1 MAGIL
6 GGNQWAGVLNGGGGG
21 ALVRGGNGSGASADV
36 RVEEVATYTPQP
48 GDTLRGRVQLPGGER
63 LAIVTADHRV
73 ILVPQT
79 GLVGAQAAPAAN
91 GGKQSKPVL
100 TPEQALERRR
110 KLALYAVIGLGLLT
124 TAGTIIATVIASKEK
139 PEAPVDFMADD
150 AEGT

>member
-73 ILVPQT
+73 ILVPQA
-79 GLVGAQAAPAAN
+79 GLAGAQAAPVTN
-91 GGKQSKPVL
+91 GGRKPVL

-110 KLALYAVIGLGLLT
+110 KLALYAGIGLGLLT

-139 PEAPVDFMADD
+139 SEAPVDFMADD